1 MIMGASIGL
10 EIQVESLCRHNNYK
24 NFCAYKI
31 RSSNAVGYFCHRLGY
46 ISIYCEDVKCYLMV
60 KRVTLLDIAQ

>member
-46 ISIYCEDVKCYLMV
+46 ISIY
-60 KRVTLLDIAQ
+60 